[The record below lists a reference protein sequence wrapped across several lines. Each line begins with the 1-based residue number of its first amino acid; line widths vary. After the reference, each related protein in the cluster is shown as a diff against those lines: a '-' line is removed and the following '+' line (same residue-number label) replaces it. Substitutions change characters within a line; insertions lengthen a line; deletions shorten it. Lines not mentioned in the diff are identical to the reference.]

1 MNRTRKSVAAL
12 AAAALVGGPL
22 ALVTA
27 APAHADV
34 EKERHFRVA
43 GAEVDFQVEKE
54 RRFDVD
60 VDIDD
65 ARPGS
70 RWKIVLR
77 HDGKVVHNK
86 VKRADDDGEVD
97 VDLKRP
103 NTAGKDTFKLTVKRV
118 GGAQKSATISFAR

>member
-1 MNRTRKSVAAL
+1 MNRFRTSVAAL
-12 AAAALVGGPL
+12 AAATLVGAPL
-22 ALVTA
+22 ALVA

-34 EKERHFRVA
+34 EKEREFRVA

-70 RWKIVLR
+70 RWRIVLR
-77 HDGKVVHNK
+77 HDGKVVHDK

-97 VDLKRP
+97 VDLKRRD
-103 NTAGKDTFKLTVKRV
+103 TAGKDTFKLTVKRV
-118 GGAQKSATISFAR
+118 GGAQKSATIRFAR